1 MRTCAI
7 SPRFSRTTPASILC
21 RISGESTLSATGN
34 PSRSATATA
43 SSAEFNRRSRALATP
58 QAASR
63 CLLSDSV
70 ADAGF
75 GEVQAALWAMIQIMR
90 VDEKLSGMGRLLEEM
105 PPM

>member
-1 MRTCAI
+1 
-7 SPRFSRTTPASILC
+7 
-21 RISGESTLSATGN
+21 
-34 PSRSATATA
+34 
-43 SSAEFNRRSRALATP
+43 
-58 QAASR
+58 
-63 CLLSDSV
+63 LLSDSV